1 MSVRRSLAAL
11 AVLALLGGCSAENGS
26 PQASSGAATPEA
38 SPQPSPEPAT
48 SVAGKTLDA
57 SIPDKVAQRL
67 ISLNRVFNDTL
78 AEWLA
83 GSQLRGTP
91 RWDDMEITGLRKQL
105 VMRRLARYPNLA
117 AEVIPQLPA
126 GLRQETKTTVAAA
139 KRLSTL
145 VTPMKRS
152 DATKLNTSF
161 PDFPVKLMKYY
172 REAQRR
178 FDVPWHVLA
187 SVNFVESKFGRFQ
200 GPSSA
205 GAQGPMQFMPA
216 TWDAYGA
223 GGDVWD
229 PHDAIMGA
237 ARYLSASGAPERMRD
252 ALYAYNHSDAYVD
265 AIQLYARAMERDERR
280 FWSYYFWQVFVRTTE
295 GDLQLTG
302 PGAPR

>member
-1 MSVRRSLAAL
+1 MPFRKSLAAL
-11 AVLALLGGCSAENGS
+11 AVLALLGACSAADEA
-26 PQASSGAATPEA
+26 PSGALGDATPET

-48 SVAGKTLDA
+48 SVAGKTVQQ
-57 SIPDKVAQRL
+57 SIPDTVAQRL
-67 ISLNRVFNDTL
+67 IELNGSFNDTL
-78 AEWLA
+78 AEWLS
-83 GSQLRGTP
+83 GSRLRGTP
-91 RWDDMEITGLRKQL
+91 RWDEMEITGLRKQK

-117 AEVIPQLPA
+117 AKVIPKLPA
-126 GLRQETKTTVAAA
+126 GLRQETKTNVTAA
-139 KRLSTL
+139 KRLSVL

-152 DATKLNTSF
+152 DAMKLNTSF
-161 PDFPVKLMKYY
+161 PDFAVKLMEFY

-187 SVNFVESKFGRFQ
+187 SVNFIESKFGRFQ

-265 AIQLYARAMERDERR
+265 AIQLYAREMERDERR
-280 FWSYYFWQVFVRTTE
+280 FYSYYFWQVFICTTE

-302 PGAPR
+302 PGAQK

>member
-1 MSVRRSLAAL
+1 MSSRRFLSAFMM
-11 AVLALLGGCSAENGS
+11 LALLGACSTSNREPSEALGV
-26 PQASSGAATPEA
+26 ATPVA

-48 SVAGKTLDA
+48 SVAGKTVA
-57 SIPDKVAQRL
+57 GSIPDTVAQRL
-67 ISLNRVFNDTL
+67 ITLNRNFNDAL
-78 AEWLA
+78 SEWLA

-91 RWDDMEITGLRKQL
+91 LWDEMEKTGLRKQK

-117 AEVIPQLPA
+117 AKVVPQLPA
-126 GLRQETKTTVAAA
+126 GLRQETKTNVEAAR
-139 KRLSTL
+139 RLSVL
-145 VTPMKRS
+145 VFPMKRS
-152 DATKLNTSF
+152 KALKLNTSYA
-161 PDFPVKLMKYY
+161 DFSVKLMNFY

-205 GAQGPMQFMPA
+205 GAKGPMQFMPA

-252 ALYAYNHSDAYVD
+252 ALFAYNHSDAYVD
-265 AIQLYARAMERDERR
+265 AIQLYAREMERDRRR
-280 FWSYYFWQVFVRTTE
+280 FHSYYFWQVFVRTTE

-302 PGAPR
+302 PGAP

>member
-1 MSVRRSLAAL
+1 M
-11 AVLALLGGCSAENGS
+11 
-26 PQASSGAATPEA
+26 
-38 SPQPSPEPAT
+38 PEPAT
-48 SVAGKTLDA
+48 SVAGKTVQG
-57 SIPDKVAQRL
+57 SIPDTVAQRL
-67 ISLNRVFNDTL
+67 ITLNRTFHASL
-78 AEWLA
+78 SEWLE

-91 RWDDMEITGLRKQL
+91 RWDEMEITGLRKQK

-117 AEVIPQLPA
+117 AKVIPQLPA
-126 GLRQETKTTVAAA
+126 GLRQETRTNVEAAR
-139 KRLSTL
+139 RLSVL

-152 DATKLNTSF
+152 DAMKLNTSF
-161 PDFPVKLMKYY
+161 ADFPVKLMKFY

-252 ALYAYNHSDAYVD
+252 ALFAYNHSDAYVD
-265 AIQLYARAMERDERR
+265 AIQLYAREMERDERR
-280 FWSYYFWQVFVRTTE
+280 FYSYYFWQVFVRTTE